1 MLNIRVGQFE
11 TNSSSVHRICIMS
24 NAQYAKWSASDDS
37 DPDNRVYLSSYF
49 DGKTPDNIVF
59 FTEEDVKNQMRENGE
74 PEENINNPKK
84 VKKYAKDC
92 FDAFLPDDDEDDYY
106 DNPGMTDMLQYGD
119 IVVLCFYK
127 EEH

>member
-1 MLNIRVGQFE
+1 MLNIRMGQFE

-37 DPDNRVYLSSYF
+37 DPDNRVYLDLNF
-49 DGKTPDNIVF
+49 DGKTPENIIF
-59 FTEEDVKNQMRENGE
+59 FTEEDVKNQMREDGE
-74 PEENINNPKK
+74 PDEDINDPKK
-84 VKKYAKDC
+84 VKKYAKDYL
-92 FDAFLPDDDEDDYY
+92 DAFLPNDDEDDYY